1 MGYSVLLD
9 RISERPDYMV
19 LPNEII
25 EFLRTPLAGNDL
37 ISSE

>member
-1 MGYSVLLD
+1 MGYPVLLD

-19 LPNEII
+19 LPDEII

-37 ISSE
+37 ISSG